1 MSELCWINGRIIPL
15 ADATVSIE
23 DRGFQ
28 FADGVYE
35 VIRFYSGKPFALP
48 EHLDR
53 LTRSCEGVD
62 LKLPIARE
70 LLSDEITKYAKA
82 AGLTDSSLYMQVTR
96 GAAPRNHVYVKRDI
110 KPTLLFYARPLAAT
124 PPTQDSPGVKLHSVR
139 DERWRRCWIK
149 AIALLPN
156 VLAKNA
162 AIQAGADE
170 AVFVDDKGIVS
181 ECSTSNIFA
190 VINGK
195 LVTHP
200 VGEKVLPG
208 ITRLFVL
215 KCARDIG
222 IGVEERPLRETEAL
236 GAEEVFISSTTREIA
251 GVGTWNGKRVGSG
264 RCGTVTKRLHE
275 AFQAEVGSP
284 YLAPG
289 EHTGGDRTRPPC
301 CQENADSSTHL
312 RSPPVYHRGL
322 SK

>member
-35 VIRFYSGKPFALP
+35 VIRFYNGKPFALN

-70 LLSDEITKYAKA
+70 LLIDEISKYAKA

-96 GAAPRNHVYVKRDI
+96 GAAPRNHVYVKRDL
-110 KPTLLFYARPLAAT
+110 KPTLLFYARPLAPT
-124 PPTQDSPGVKLHSVR
+124 PPAQDSPGVTLQSVR
-139 DERWRRCWIK
+139 DERWHRCWIK

-162 AIQAGADE
+162 AIKAGADE
-170 AVFVDDKGIVS
+170 AVFVGDGGIVS

-208 ITRLFVL
+208 ITRLFVV
-215 KCARDIG
+215 KCAAELGFDI
-222 IGVEERPLRETEAL
+222 EERPVQEAEAL
-236 GAEEVFISSTTREIA
+236 AAEEVFISSTTREIA
-251 GVGTWNGKRVGSG
+251 WVAKWNERMIGSG
-264 RCGTVTKRLHE
+264 RCGEMTASLHRTFRSM
-275 AFQAEVGSP
+275 AFQAVPDVAGVKNVQG
-284 YLAPG
+284 LK
-289 EHTGGDRTRPPC
+289 TGATV
-301 CQENADSSTHL
+301 QT
-312 RSPPVYHRGL
+312 
-322 SK
+322 